1 MSSGT
6 IATLVVLAL
15 VVVFGLIILY
25 DRKRIKVEEG
35 TSKATA
41 STGKSP
47 KEMWDEHVEK
57 LSSRES

>member
-6 IATLVVLAL
+6 IATLVVVAL
-15 VVVFGLIILY
+15 VVVFGLIIFQ
-25 DRKRIKVEEG
+25 DRKRIKKEES
-35 TSKATA
+35 TSRVTT

>member
-1 MSSGT
+1 MSSGA

-25 DRKRIKVEEG
+25 DRKRIKEEEG
-35 TSKATA
+35 TSRVTT

-57 LSSRES
+57 LGSRES